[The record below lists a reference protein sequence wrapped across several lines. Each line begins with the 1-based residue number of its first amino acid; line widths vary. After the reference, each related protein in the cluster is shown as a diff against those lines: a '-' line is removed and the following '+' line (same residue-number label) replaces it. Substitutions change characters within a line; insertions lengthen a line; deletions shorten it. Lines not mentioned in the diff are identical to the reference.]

1 MCVVE
6 QPYIPNDAGQPIMY
20 VCTFIQTFSH
30 MVIEV
35 NWHPAA
41 FSLFFSSPA
50 AWQQQRAAVFD
61 SKRQGHSRLLISGTA
76 HAQVDKVNRQVAARM
91 AGSSSFTSFRKFDER
106 RQGLMRAQLQRILA
120 QDGLSEN
127 VYEIVSSSLQ
137 D

>member
-1 MCVVE
+1 MRA
-6 QPYIPNDAGQPIMY
+6 DA
-20 VCTFIQTFSH
+20 
-30 MVIEV
+30 
-35 NWHPAA
+35 
-41 FSLFFSSPA
+41 
-50 AWQQQRAAVFD
+50 R
-61 SKRQGHSRLLISGTA
+61 
-76 HAQVDKVNRQVAARM
+76 AQVDKVNRQVAARM

>member
-1 MCVVE
+1 M
-6 QPYIPNDAGQPIMY
+6 
-20 VCTFIQTFSH
+20 
-30 MVIEV
+30 
-35 NWHPAA
+35 
-41 FSLFFSSPA
+41 
-50 AWQQQRAAVFD
+50 
-61 SKRQGHSRLLISGTA
+61 
-76 HAQVDKVNRQVAARM
+76 NRQVAARM